1 MKAREYGSYPTRNVQ
16 SGGQMPSYDEFNRE
30 YKKVRYTSAQ
40 EYACRNVKEYNHY
53 PEYKDLTAD
62 DDNRDQQISVTGAA
76 LQYGTVARAVNS
88 IIKRRRIAQQ
98 VVCIIAGSTI
108 IVSAYQAM
116 MNQPQPEPAHL
127 PAIVDT
133 DDRTDDTDIDDII
146 PDEETTVPAEET
158 TVPEEGTTAP
168 KYETAPPNKEETTTT
183 TPSEEVTYTPK
194 WVWSSDK
201 KSATLE
207 LYDSDGNLVHS
218 IPATVSVKTKDATC
232 TKEGLKTY
240 TATAEYDG
248 KTYSDTTT
256 ETLDALG
263 HSFDDGKE
271 VTQDDGSTAMVF
283 ECKRCHEQF
292 KITNSMSEND

>member
-1 MKAREYGSYPTRNVQ
+1 MRVKGYGAYPTRNVQ
-16 SGGQMPSYDEFNRE
+16 IGGQTPSYDEFNRE
-30 YKKVRYTSAQ
+30 YKKVRYKSAQ
-40 EYACRNVKEYNHY
+40 EYACRNVKEYHHY
-53 PEYKDLTAD
+53 PEYKDLTGD

-76 LQYGTVARAVNS
+76 LQYGTAARAVNS

-98 VVCIIAGSTI
+98 LVCIIAGSTI

-116 MNQPQPEPAHL
+116 MNQPQPEPAPL
-127 PAIVDT
+127 PAVVDT

-158 TVPEEGTTAP
+158 TVPTGNTTTAAS
-168 KYETAPPNKEETTTT
+168 TAASTTASTAA
-183 TPSEEVTYTPK
+183 VTYTPK

-201 KSATLE
+201 KTVTLE
-207 LYDSDGNLVHS
+207 LYDSNGKLVHEV
-218 IPATVSVKTKDATC
+218 PAKVSVTTKAATC

-271 VTQDDGSTAMVF
+271 VTQSNGKTAMVF

-292 KITNSMSEND
+292 KIANSMSEND

>member
-1 MKAREYGSYPTRNVQ
+1 MKAREYGAYPTRNVQ

-30 YKKVRYTSAQ
+30 YKKVRYSSAQ
-40 EYACRNVKEYNHY
+40 EYACRNIKEYNHY

-76 LQYGTVARAVNS
+76 LQYGTAARAVNS
-88 IIKRRRIAQQ
+88 VIKRRRIAQQ
-98 VVCIIAGSTI
+98 VVCLIAGSTI

-116 MNQPQPEPAHL
+116 MNQPQPEPAPL

-146 PDEETTVPAEET
+146 PDEETTI
-158 TVPEEGTTAP
+158 PEA
-168 KYETAPPNKEETTTT
+168 ETTTT
-183 TPSEEVTYTPK
+183 AAAATYTPK
-194 WVWSSDK
+194 WVWSSDRK
-201 KSATLE
+201 TVTLK
-207 LYDSDGNLVHS
+207 LYDSNGKLVHE
-218 IPATVSVKTKDATC
+218 IPAKVSVTTKDATC

-283 ECKRCHEQF
+283 ECERCHEQF
-292 KITNSMSEND
+292 KIANSMSEND